1 MTNNDI
7 SSYAGMIW
15 HLLLRK
21 GQMSLREIG
30 EHTNLRDTSIYAALG
45 WLSREDKINISYNTN
60 NNIHIE
66 LDGVHSEVYY

>member
-7 SSYAGMIW
+7 GSYAGIIW
-15 HLLLRK
+15 HLLLRR

-45 WLSREDKINISYNTN
+45 WLLREDKINISHTPNS
-60 NNIHIE
+60 IKIE
-66 LDGVHSEVYY
+66 LEGIHSEVYY